1 MLSDQSGLTGI
12 KLNLLFSAV
21 APRAFANNSIILLL
35 PVPDIPDKITN
46 CFVFNEI
53 YKFLINVFSYENP

>member
-21 APRAFANNSIILLL
+21 APSAFANNSIILLL
-35 PVPDIPDKITN
+35 PVPDIPLKITN
-46 CFVFNEI
+46 G
-53 YKFLINVFSYENP
+53 